1 MAKVT
6 LKTTEYP
13 IVKKIVQS
21 EYPKKVKISQKQI
34 KVKINETL
42 PFRVK
47 FLPGIISGSSPTN
60 PAPIGIAIIG
70 VNNYIL

>member
-21 EYPKKVKISQKQI
+21 EYPQKVRISEKHI
-34 KVKINETL
+34 RVKINNDL

-47 FLPGIISGSSPTN
+47 FLPGIITGSSPSN

>member
-13 IVKKIVQS
+13 IVKKLVQS

-47 FLPGIISGSSPTN
+47 FLPGIISGSSPNN
-60 PAPIGIAIIG
+60 PAPIGIAIVG

>member
-1 MAKVT
+1 MRKVT
-6 LKTTEYP
+6 LRQTEYP
-13 IVKKIVQS
+13 ITKKFTQS

-34 KVKINETL
+34 KVKINNNL

-47 FLPGIISGSSPTN
+47 FLPGILAGSSPTN
-60 PAPIGIAIIG
+60 PAPIGVAIIG

>member
-13 IVKKIVQS
+13 IVKRITQS
-21 EYPKKVKISQKQI
+21 EYPKKVKISQKSI
-34 KVKINETL
+34 KVKINNNL

-47 FLPGIISGSSPTN
+47 FLPGIITGSSPSN
-60 PAPIGIAIIG
+60 PAAIGVAIIG

>member
-6 LKTTEYP
+6 LTKTEYP
-13 IVKKIVQS
+13 IVKMLSQS
-21 EYPKKVKISQKQI
+21 EYPKRIKISQKPI
-34 KVKINETL
+34 KIKINDNL

-60 PAPIGIAIIG
+60 PAPIGVAIIG

>member
-6 LKTTEYP
+6 LKATEYP
-13 IVKKIVQS
+13 IVKRITQS
-21 EYPKKVKISQKQI
+21 EYPKKVKISQKSI
-34 KVKINETL
+34 KVKINNNL

-47 FLPGIISGSSPTN
+47 FLPGIITGSSPSN
-60 PAPIGIAIIG
+60 PAAIGVAIIG